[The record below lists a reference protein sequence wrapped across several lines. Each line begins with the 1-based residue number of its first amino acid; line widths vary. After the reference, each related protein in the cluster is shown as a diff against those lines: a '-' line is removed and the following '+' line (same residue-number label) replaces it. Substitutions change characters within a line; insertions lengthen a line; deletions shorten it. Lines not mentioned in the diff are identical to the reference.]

1 MKEQIRIETKSGEI
15 YFGDPYEVDFKHVNY
30 LWLNKRK
37 CTQQEVDEVM
47 RALYKH
53 RIQLDKMKTWVV
65 LRVESEK

>member
-15 YFGDPYEVDFKHVNY
+15 YFGDPYEVALKNVSY
-30 LWLNKRK
+30 LWLNKRR

-53 RIQLDKMKTWVV
+53 KIKLDYMKTWVV
-65 LRVESEK
+65 LRVEDV